1 MMLFNQ
7 LAKLSFQPLS
17 KQTVPTVKQ
26 AHQSIRFLSQTSKT
40 IASTF
45 FNENTHQRH
54 IKDHENNMRREKLA
68 QNLLSNLSRV
78 YGQSSEVKKALRRA
92 VLFYDGHYLGS
103 TPWLFEPLIKLGL
116 PPENIVGATKIISD
130 RPKVIKWFRQQGAHI
145 FSPRRALTIQDDLDK
160 ERGLLIEEA
169 MDKAYEI
176 CERVGNEASQLP
188 LFIRIAS
195 GGSNNIHPIIRR
207 DYPCCALEWTTYGTF
222 SPEPLDYT
230 RMAFYGSATKCHAEG
245 IFIAESLTNAVNS
258 IITTQYQ
265 GRRLSVGIVGNG
277 TVGGAMVEVLSK
289 HKHVALKV
297 YDISPEVREKYRS
310 KLGGR
315 SIAASAEEIFQSV
328 DIAFCCT
335 GHDVTKRL
343 VRENPINPIAHFR
356 NGILLVSGST
366 AFAEFESLRKW
377 AIDSQPKFGGF
388 RLPIMANLPVQGGN
402 IVAQLHAGGAPANL
416 VIPTAGEIP
425 SHAVSPEKIALIRLL
440 AAGSVIDMATILA
453 KHGLDMQVQEQ
464 AINPVLQRWAWQH
477 FSTLWEEHTELF
489 GANMCDTFS
498 PATLSM
504 MQDIESIKQS
514 SVGSHIPNP
523 MLERLL
529 MLDMENNCKKEQG
542 KSPPLILHDRQ
553 TTPYCNTSP
562 T

>member
-7 LAKLSFQPLS
+7 LAKLSLQPLS

-26 AHQSIRFLSQTSKT
+26 AHQSIRFLSQTNKT
-40 IASTF
+40 VVSTF
-45 FNENTHQRH
+45 FNENTHRRY
-54 IKDHENNMRREKLA
+54 IKNHKNNMQREKLA
-68 QNLLSNLSRV
+68 QILLSNLSRV
-78 YGQSSEVKKALRRA
+78 YEQSSEVKNALRRT

-116 PPENIVGATKIISD
+116 PPKNIVGATKIISD

-160 ERGLLIEEA
+160 ERGLLIDEA
-169 MDKAYEI
+169 MDKAHKI
-176 CERVGNEASQLP
+176 CGDIAQEKSP

-195 GGSNNIHPIIRR
+195 GGSNNIHPLIRAK
-207 DYPCCALEWTTYGTF
+207 YPCSALEWTTYGTF
-222 SPEPLDYT
+222 SPTPLDYP
-230 RMAFYGSATKCHAEG
+230 RMAFYGSAIKCDVEG
-245 IFIAESLTNAVNS
+245 AFIAQSLADSVKH
-258 IITTQYQ
+258 IIDTKYE
-265 GRRLSVGIVGNG
+265 GRELHVGIIGNG
-277 TVGGAMVEVLSK
+277 TVGGAMVDTLIQHGNVT
-289 HKHVALKV
+289 LKV
-297 YDISPEVREKYRS
+297 YDIADDVREKYRRR
-310 KLGGR
+310 LGGK
-315 SIAASAEEIFQSV
+315 SIARSAEEIFQSV

-335 GHDVTKRL
+335 GRDVTERL

-356 NGILLVSGST
+356 DGILLVSGST
-366 AFAEFESLRKW
+366 AFAEFESLREW

-402 IVAQLHAGGAPANL
+402 IVAQLHGGGAPANL

-440 AAGSVIDMATILA
+440 AAGSVIDMTTMLA
-453 KHGLDMQVQEQ
+453 KNEFDMQVQEQ
-464 AINPVLQRWAWQH
+464 AVNPVLQRWAWQH

-498 PATLSM
+498 PTTLSM

-514 SVGSHIPNP
+514 SVGNHVPNP

-542 KSPPLILHDRQ
+542 KSPPSILHERQ
-553 TTPYCNTSP
+553 SILCCNTSP